1 MTGPDRERGQ
11 PSGTTPSFGDEAVG
25 ARDPSPDGAPNGPGN
40 AARDAEVERFRTAF
54 PEALLTD
61 AEARLLAAVEADLAR
76 VLGAGVAIEVV
87 ERPSDGSVRL
97 VAVCLVEGRIG
108 EIEAVGSDLRAAAQ
122 SLVRAAA
129 GRRLEGA
136 FWRIIGP
143 PG

>member
-1 MTGPDRERGQ
+1 MRGPDRERGE
-11 PSGTTPSFGDEAVG
+11 PSITSPLGDGPAAG
-25 ARDPSPDGAPNGPGN
+25 PRD
-40 AARDAEVERFRTAF
+40 AARNAEAERFRTAF
-54 PEALLTD
+54 PEALL
-61 AEARLLAAVEADLAR
+61 AEAEAELLATLEADLAR

-87 ERPSDGSVRL
+87 ERLADGSVRL

-122 SLVRAAA
+122 FLVRAAA